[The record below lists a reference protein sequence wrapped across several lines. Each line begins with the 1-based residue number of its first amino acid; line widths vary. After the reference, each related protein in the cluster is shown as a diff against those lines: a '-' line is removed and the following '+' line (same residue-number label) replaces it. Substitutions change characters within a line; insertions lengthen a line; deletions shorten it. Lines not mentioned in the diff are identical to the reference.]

1 MNRGSGWLTKG
12 SRKKGDVW
20 LHHFYVTRDSDG
32 KRVETT
38 RTIGLVSKFPK
49 ESDVWQ
55 EIRRSQQA
63 GSTGRLTVTALA
75 DAYRQAE
82 LPFKSRSTQDLH
94 QHELD
99 RFILPRWGTTYV
111 DQVRVLEVK
120 KWLIAI
126 AAQNDFAIE
135 SVQKTKHIFSR
146 LFTFGS
152 ENELIA
158 ANLNPVK
165 ACSVKGV
172 GRRSKNKRIV
182 VPPEIAWKIA
192 MSLPIMH
199 GTLVLLAA
207 GTGMRMSEL
216 LGLRWRDIDFAG
228 KKIMLNQTWVY
239 GRIENGKTEE
249 SRVPVVLGERTAEF
263 LQGWH
268 RQTPYAGKTDWVFA
282 SNKLRGARP
291 ISGSQFVKDYI
302 RPRFVEHGLI
312 EAEYTG
318 RAGLHAFRHSL
329 ATVLIVEENV
339 DPKTAQG
346 ILRHTDAGLTMNI
359 YTHAQDPAKRAALE
373 KFESRLL
380 Q

>member
-12 SRKKGDVW
+12 HRRKGDVW
-20 LHHFYVTRDSDG
+20 IRHYYVTRDSDG

-38 RTIGLVSKFPK
+38 RTIGLVSRFPK

-55 EIRRSQQA
+55 EIQRSQQVGA
-63 GSTGRLTVTALA
+63 TGRLTVNALA
-75 DAYRQAE
+75 DAYRQAD
-82 LPFKSRSTQDLH
+82 LRSKSRSTQDLH

-99 RFILPRWGTTYV
+99 RYILPRWGKTYV
-111 DQVRVLEVK
+111 DEVRVLEVK

-126 AAQNDFAIE
+126 AEQNKFTVE
-135 SVQKTKHIFSR
+135 SVKKTKHVFGR
-146 LFTFGS
+146 LFTFGC
-152 ENELIA
+152 ENELVA

-165 ACSVKGV
+165 ACSIKGV

-216 LGLRWRDIDFAG
+216 LGLRWGDIDFVG

-249 SRVPVVLGERTAEF
+249 SREPVVLGERTAEF
-263 LQGWH
+263 LREWH
-268 RQTPYAGKTDWVFA
+268 RQTPYAGKSDWVFA

-312 EAEYTG
+312 DAEYTG

-329 ATVLIVEENV
+329 ATVLIVEEKV

-373 KFESRLL
+373 RF
-380 Q
+380 

>member
-12 SRKKGDVW
+12 RRKKGDVW
-20 LHHFYVTRDSDG
+20 VHHFYVTRDSDG

-49 ESDVWQ
+49 ESDAWQ
-55 EIRRSQQA
+55 EIQRSQQA
-63 GSTGRLTVTALA
+63 GATGRLTVNALA

-82 LPFKSRSTQDLH
+82 LPFKSQSTQDLH

-99 RFILPRWGTTYV
+99 RYILPRWGLAYV
-111 DQVRVLEVK
+111 DEVRVLDVK

-126 AAQNDFAIE
+126 AEENAFTAE
-135 SVQKTKHIFSR
+135 SVKKTKHIFSR

-158 ANLNPVK
+158 TNLNPVK
-165 ACSVKGV
+165 ACNTKGV
-172 GRRSKNKRIV
+172 GRKSKSKKIV

-192 MSLPIMH
+192 MSLPIMQR
-199 GTLVLLAA
+199 TLVLLAA
-207 GTGMRMSEL
+207 ATGMRMSEL
-216 LGLRWRDIDFAG
+216 LGLRWGDIDFNR

-239 GRIENGKTEE
+239 GRIEGGKTEE
-249 SRVPVVLGERTAEF
+249 SREPVVLGERTAEF
-263 LQGWH
+263 LQEWH
-268 RQTPYAGKTDWVFA
+268 RQTPYAGQRDWVFA
-282 SNKLRGARP
+282 SSKLRGKRP

-312 EAEYTG
+312 DADYTG

-346 ILRHTDAGLTMNI
+346 ILRHVDPALTLGI
-359 YTHAQDPAKRAALE
+359 YTHAQDPAKRAAVK
-373 KFESRLL
+373 KFESRLVN
-380 Q
+380 